1 MIFVSL
7 FSVGEQVLI
16 LFILIAVGF
25 VCSKTKLITAE
36 SVPGIN
42 NFILYIV
49 TPCVIIES
57 FHREFQAEMFSGLG
71 LAALAGA
78 LAHILNI
85 AAAHLFLHDE
95 DKSRETVL
103 RFGTVFSNCGFMAL
117 PLQNALLGSLGVF
130 YGATFI
136 AVFNLFN
143 WTYGIFLMGGKE
155 AGFSPRKLVLN
166 PGVISLCIGLFFF
179 LTPFS
184 LPGIIFTPVK
194 SLAALNT
201 PLPMVIIGYYL
212 SCLVSLKVLCDRKLW
227 GAILLRLI
235 ALPAVEMALFY
246 LLSFRETLLVSVVI
260 STCAPPAAN
269 ALVFASKFKR
279 DTELAVTLVSVA
291 TALSIIT
298 MPLIVALSMSLK

>member
-1 MIFVSL
+1 MILLSL

-16 LFILIAVGF
+16 LFILISVGF
-25 VCSKTKLITAE
+25 VCSKAKLITAE
-36 SVPGIN
+36 SIPGIN

-57 FHREFQAEMFSGLG
+57 FHREFQSEMFSGLG
-71 LAALAGA
+71 MAALAGVI
-78 LAHILNI
+78 AHSINI
-85 AAAHLFLHDE
+85 AAAHLLLHDKDE
-95 DKSRETVL
+95 SRETVL
-103 RFGTVFSNCGFMAL
+103 RFGSVFSNCGFMAL
-117 PLQNALLGSLGVF
+117 PLQNALLGSEGVF

-155 AGFSPRKLVLN
+155 AGFSPVKALVN
-166 PGVISLCIGLFFF
+166 PGVVSLCIGLFFF

-184 LPGIIFTPVK
+184 LPDILFTPVK
-194 SLAALNT
+194 SLAVMNT

-212 SCLVSLKVLCDRKLW
+212 SCLGSLKVLCDKKLW
-227 GAILLRLI
+227 EAIALRLLVFPLI
-235 ALPAVEMALFY
+235 ETGLFY
-246 LLSFRETLLVSVVI
+246 LLSFRGNLLVSVVI
-260 STCAPPAAN
+260 SICAPPAAN

-291 TALSIIT
+291 TAISIIT
-298 MPLIVALSMSLK
+298 MPVIVAVSMSLN